1 MKHARWLVVSL
12 AVVAVAGCSVVGSS
26 TATGPA
32 TTAVPE
38 STPSPTAIT
47 PPAEEAAYE
56 LVRGTLTV
64 TVGASNRTGA
74 GAPVPEG
81 ECFNGV
87 GFEDI
92 DVGAPVTIRSGAAE
106 IIATST
112 LTGFALVDTTVGTM
126 EDMSSWDPVA
136 EPLRTDFPLVEV
148 IDGHCQFTF
157 EVEVPDA
164 DFYTFEVAH
173 RGEVNYS
180 RQELST
186 AGWAVELTL

>member
-1 MKHARWLVVSL
+1 MKHTRWLVVSL

-26 TATGPA
+26 TAAGPA

-64 TVGASNRTGA
+64 TAGASNRTGA

-92 DVGAPVTIRSGAAE
+92 DVGAPVTIRSGAGE

-112 LTGFALVDTTVGTM
+112 LTGLGL
-126 EDMSSWDPVA
+126 PR
-136 EPLRTDFPLVEV
+136 LRLTRF
-148 IDGHCQFTF
+148 G
-157 EVEVPDA
+157 
-164 DFYTFEVAH
+164 
-173 RGEVNYS
+173 RGV
-180 RQELST
+180 Q
-186 AGWAVELTL
+186 AA